1 MSNEDENNKVN
12 KSNKPKLLT
21 SKQAADYICV
31 APDTLAVWRCTGRYN
46 IPYIKIGSKVRY
58 REQNL
63 DEFLDERTQRRTE
76 VE

>member
-1 MSNEDENNKVN
+1 MNDNQENNAT
-12 KSNKPKLLT
+12 SNKPKLLT

-58 REQNL
+58 REQSL
-63 DEFLDERTQRRTE
+63 DIFLEQRTQRRTE

>member
-1 MSNEDENNKVN
+1 MNNNQENNET
-12 KSNKPKLLT
+12 SNKPKLLT

-63 DEFLDERTQRRTE
+63 NEFLDERTQRRTE